1 MANTPLLAADG
12 KPFAF
17 DPIEDAIEAIRKGD
31 MIIVVDDEDREN
43 EGDFVMAA
51 EMATPEA
58 IAKMAKD
65 GRGLICAPITRKRA
79 FQLNLDYMVTDGAD
93 PDEAKFT
100 VSIDLKKN
108 TTTGIS
114 AFDRAATIRA
124 IVDNDTKPEDFRRPG
139 HLFPLIAVDGGVLRR
154 AGHTEAA
161 IDLARMAGLRSAGVI
176 CEIMLD
182 NGEMA
187 RVPDLAIMAR
197 EQKLLF
203 ITIKDLIAYR
213 LKHES
218 LVRKIAEE
226 THDTIYGS
234 FRFVSFEERLTG
246 AQHVA
251 LVRGEIKEEEPV
263 LTRVHSSVD
272 AQDILGYQTS
282 EADAE
287 LHAALQHIDQEGKG
301 IVLFMKQRMRSTQG
315 QYVLQ
320 SEHIPDTDMNRDYR
334 DYGVGAQILRALNAG
349 TLRLMTNNS
358 VKRVGL
364 EGYGLS
370 VAEFVSLDLEEA
382 TQKMNELNDKGGFL
396 HSILIPS

>member
-1 MANTPLLAADG
+1 MNL
-12 KPFAF
+12 KESIKF
-17 DPIEDAIEAIRKGD
+17 DRIEDAIEAIKNGD

-114 AFDRAATIRA
+114 AFDRALTIKA
-124 IVDNDTKPEDFRRPG
+124 IVDPETKPEDFRRPG
-139 HLFPLIAVDGGVLRR
+139 HLFPLLAVDGGVLRR

-161 IDLARMAGLRSAGVI
+161 VDLARLAGLKSAGVI

-187 RVPDLAIMAR
+187 RVPDLAIMAK
-197 EQKLLF
+197 EQNLLF

-218 LVRKIAEE
+218 LVRKIDSQEV
-226 THDTIYGS
+226 HTIYGD
-234 FRFVSFEERLTG
+234 FTVQTFEERLTG

-251 LVRGEIKEEEPV
+251 LVKGLIAQEESTLV
-263 LTRVHSSVD
+263 RVHSTSDSSDV
-272 AQDILGYQTS
+272 LGYRNS
-282 EADAE
+282 ESEAE
-287 LHAALQHIDQEGKG
+287 LHAALQLIQERGKG
-301 IVLFMKQRMRSTQG
+301 VVLFMKQRMTRHKG
-315 QYVLQ
+315 QYNLQ
-320 SEHIPDTDMNRDYR
+320 SENLTDAETEMDKDYR
-334 DYGVGAQILRALNAG
+334 DYGVGAQILRELNA
-349 TLRLMTNNS
+349 TKLNLMTNNT

-370 VAEFVSLDLEEA
+370 IEEFVPINTEKASLRM
-382 TQKMNELNDKGGFL
+382 KELVNDHGFF
-396 HSILIPS
+396 HSILIA

>member
-1 MANTPLLAADG
+1 MKNLSSLSE
-12 KPFAF
+12 KIHF
-17 DPIEDAIEAIRKGD
+17 DTIEDAIAAIKRGD

-65 GRGLICAPITRKRA
+65 GRGLICAPIMRKRA

-114 AFDRAATIRA
+114 AFDRALTIRA
-124 IVDNDTKPEDFRRPG
+124 IVDSNTKPDDFRRPG

-161 IDLARMAGLRSAGVI
+161 IDLARLAGLRSAGVI

-187 RVPDLAIMAR
+187 RVPDLAIMAK
-197 EQKLLF
+197 EQNLLF

-218 LVRKIAEE
+218 LVQKLASEKV
-226 THDTIYGS
+226 DTIYGD
-234 FRFVSFEERLTG
+234 FNVVTFEERLTG

-251 LVRGEIKEEEPV
+251 LVKGEIIEDNAV
-263 LTRVHSSVD
+263 LVRVHSSVASSD
-272 AQDILGYQTS
+272 VLGYKLAES
-282 EADAE
+282 EHE
-287 LHAALQHIDQEGKG
+287 LHSALNKIQEAGSG
-301 IVLFMKQRMRSTQG
+301 VVLFMKQRMRRLKG
-315 QYVLQ
+315 QYVLH
-320 SEHIPDTDMNRDYR
+320 SEQASDHEDEMDKDYR
-334 DYGVGAQILRALNAG
+334 DYGVGAQILRELKA
-349 TLRLMTNNS
+349 TKLMLLTNNT

-370 VAEFVSLDLEEA
+370 IAEYVQLNTNDVPEEIKESA
-382 TQKMNELNDKGGFL
+382 VKKGFFQ
-396 HSILIPS
+396 SILLP

>member
-1 MANTPLLAADG
+1 MAVLPSDTI
-12 KPFAF
+12 KF
-17 DPIEDAIEAIRKGD
+17 DSIEEAIAAIKRGD

-79 FQLNLDYMVTDGAD
+79 FQLNLDYMVTAGAD

-114 AFDRAATIRA
+114 AFDRALTIRA
-124 IVDNDTKPEDFRRPG
+124 IVDSETKPEDFRRPG

-161 IDLARMAGLRSAGVI
+161 IDLARLAGLRSAGVI

-187 RVPDLAIMAR
+187 RVPDLAIMAK

-218 LVRKIAEE
+218 LVQKLDSEKVE
-226 THDTIYGS
+226 TIYGD
-234 FRFVSFEERLTG
+234 FEVVTFEERLTG

-251 LVRGEIKEEEPV
+251 LVKGSIEPEKDV
-263 LTRVHSSVD
+263 LVRVHSSVASSD
-272 AQDILGYQTS
+272 VLGYKLAES
-282 EADAE
+282 EHE
-287 LHAALQHIDQEGKG
+287 LHAALHKISEAGSG
-301 IVLFMKQRMRSTQG
+301 VVLFMKQRMKRLKG
-315 QYVLQ
+315 QYQLH
-320 SEHIPDTDMNRDYR
+320 SEHINDSEDEMDKDYR
-334 DYGVGAQILRALNAG
+334 DYGVGAQILRELNA
-349 TLRLMTNNS
+349 TKLRLLTNNT

-370 VAEFVSLDLEEA
+370 IAEFV
-382 TQKMNELNDKGGFL
+382 QLNTNDVADDIKESAAKKGFFQ
-396 HSILIPS
+396 SILLP

>member
-1 MANTPLLAADG
+1 MTKPSLLSE
-12 KPFAF
+12 KFNF
-17 DPIEDAIEAIRKGD
+17 DTIEDAIAAIKKGD

-65 GRGLICAPITRKRA
+65 GRGLICAPIMRKRA

-114 AFDRAATIRA
+114 AFDRALTIRA
-124 IVDNDTKPEDFRRPG
+124 IVDSDTKPDDFRRPG

-161 IDLARMAGLRSAGVI
+161 IDLARLAGLRSAGVI

-187 RVPDLAIMAR
+187 RVPDLAIMAK
-197 EQKLLF
+197 EQNLLF

-218 LVRKIAEE
+218 LVQKLNSEKV
-226 THDTIYGS
+226 DTIYGD
-234 FRFVSFEERLTG
+234 FNIVTFEERLTG

-251 LVRGEIKEEEPV
+251 LVKGEINKDEAV
-263 LTRVHSSVD
+263 FVRVHSSVASSD
-272 AQDILGYQTS
+272 VLGYKSAES
-282 EADAE
+282 EQE
-287 LHAALQHIDQEGKG
+287 LHSALNKIQEAGSG
-301 IVLFMKQRMRSTQG
+301 VVLFMKQRMRRLKG
-315 QYVLQ
+315 QYVLH
-320 SEHIPDTDMNRDYR
+320 SEQTSDQEEEMDKDYR
-334 DYGVGAQILRALNAG
+334 DYGVGAQILRELNA
-349 TLRLMTNNS
+349 TKLRLLTNNT

-370 VAEFVSLDLEEA
+370 IAEFV
-382 TQKMNELNDKGGFL
+382 QLNTNDVPNQIKESAAKKGFFQ
-396 HSILIPS
+396 SILLP

>member
-1 MANTPLLAADG
+1 MTNPSSTE
-12 KPFAF
+12 KVHF
-17 DPIEDAIEAIRKGD
+17 DTIEEAIAAIKRGD

-79 FQLNLDYMVTDGAD
+79 FQLNLDYMVTVGAD
-93 PDEAKFT
+93 PEEAKFT

-114 AFDRAATIRA
+114 AFDRAHTIRA
-124 IVDNDTKPEDFRRPG
+124 IVDPETKPDDFRRPG

-161 IDLARMAGLRSAGVI
+161 IDLARLAGLKAAGVI

-187 RVPDLAIMAR
+187 RVPDLAVMAK
-197 EQKLLF
+197 EQNLLF

-218 LVRKIAEE
+218 LVQKISSERVQ
-226 THDTIYGS
+226 TIYGD
-234 FRFVSFEERLTG
+234 FDVVTFEERLTG

-251 LVRGEIKEEEPV
+251 LVKGDISEDKDV
-263 LTRVHSSVD
+263 LVRVHSSVASSD
-272 AQDILGYQTS
+272 VLGYKLAES
-282 EADAE
+282 EHE
-287 LHAALQHIDQEGKG
+287 LHAALHKIEEAGSG
-301 IVLFMKQRMRSTQG
+301 VVLFMKQRMRRTKG
-315 QYVLQ
+315 QYILH
-320 SEHIPDTDMNRDYR
+320 SEHSHEGDDEMDKDYR
-334 DYGVGAQILRALNAG
+334 DYGVGAQILRELNA
-349 TLRLMTNNS
+349 TKLRLLTNNT

-370 VAEFVSLDLEEA
+370 IAEFIQLNTNDVSEDIKKA
-382 TQKMNELNDKGGFL
+382 AAQKGFFQ
-396 HSILIPS
+396 SILLP

>member
-1 MANTPLLAADG
+1 MTNPSSTE
-12 KPFAF
+12 KVHF
-17 DPIEDAIEAIRKGD
+17 DTIEEAIAAIKKGD

-79 FQLNLDYMVTDGAD
+79 FQLNLDYMVTVGAD
-93 PDEAKFT
+93 PEEAKFT

-114 AFDRAATIRA
+114 AFDRAHTIRA
-124 IVDNDTKPEDFRRPG
+124 IVDPETKPDDFRRPG

-161 IDLARMAGLRSAGVI
+161 IDLARLAGLKAAGVI

-187 RVPDLAIMAR
+187 RVPDLAVMAK
-197 EQKLLF
+197 EQNLLF

-218 LVRKIAEE
+218 LVQKISSERVQ
-226 THDTIYGS
+226 TIYGD
-234 FRFVSFEERLTG
+234 FDVVTFEERLTG

-251 LVRGEIKEEEPV
+251 LVKGDISEDKDV
-263 LTRVHSSVD
+263 LVRVHSSVASSD
-272 AQDILGYQTS
+272 VLGYKLAES
-282 EADAE
+282 EHE
-287 LHAALQHIDQEGKG
+287 LHAALHKIEEAGSG
-301 IVLFMKQRMRSTQG
+301 VVLFMKQRMRRTKG
-315 QYVLQ
+315 QYILH
-320 SEHIPDTDMNRDYR
+320 SEHSHEGDDEMDKDYR
-334 DYGVGAQILRALNAG
+334 DYGVGAQILRELHA
-349 TLRLMTNNS
+349 TKLRLLTNNT

-370 VAEFVSLDLEEA
+370 IVEFIQLNTNDVSEDIKKA
-382 TQKMNELNDKGGFL
+382 AAQKGFFQ
-396 HSILIPS
+396 SILLP

>member
-1 MANTPLLAADG
+1 MTSSSSSQ
-12 KPFAF
+12 KIHF
-17 DPIEDAIEAIRKGD
+17 DTIEDAIAAIKKGD

-79 FQLNLDYMVTDGAD
+79 FQLNLDYMVTAGAD

-114 AFDRAATIRA
+114 AFDRALTIRA
-124 IVDNDTKPEDFRRPG
+124 IVDPETKPEDFRRPG

-161 IDLARMAGLRSAGVI
+161 IDLARLAGLKSAGVI

-187 RVPDLAIMAR
+187 RVPDLAIMAK

-218 LVRKIAEE
+218 LVQKLNTE
-226 THDTIYGS
+226 TVNTIYGE
-234 FRFVSFEERLTG
+234 FKVVTFEERLTG

-251 LVRGEIKEEEPV
+251 LVKGTLEEGQEV
-263 LTRVHSSVD
+263 LTRVHSSVASSD
-272 AQDILGYQTS
+272 VLGYKLAES
-282 EADAE
+282 EHE
-287 LHAALQHIDQEGKG
+287 LHAALNKIHEAGSG
-301 IVLFMKQRMRSTQG
+301 VVLFMKQRMRRTQG
-315 QYVLQ
+315 QYMLH
-320 SEHIPDTDMNRDYR
+320 SEHLNEKDEEMDKDYR
-334 DYGVGAQILRALNAG
+334 DYGVGAQILRELKA
-349 TLRLMTNNS
+349 TKLRLLTNNT

-370 VAEFVSLDLEEA
+370 IAEFVQLNTNDVSEEIKESA
-382 TQKMNELNDKGGFL
+382 AQKGFFQ
-396 HSILIPS
+396 SILLP

>member
-1 MANTPLLAADG
+1 MSASEEI
-12 KPFAF
+12 KF
-17 DPIEDAIEAIRKGD
+17 DRIEDAIEAIRRGD

-51 EMATPEA
+51 EKATPEA

-114 AFDRAATIRA
+114 AFDRALTIQA
-124 IVDNDTKPEDFRRPG
+124 IVKPETKPEDFRRPG
-139 HLFPLIAVDGGVLRR
+139 HLFPLLAVDGGVLRR

-161 IDLARMAGLRSAGVI
+161 VDLARLAGLKSAGVI

-187 RVPDLAIMAR
+187 RVPDLVKMAK
-197 EQKLLF
+197 EQNLLF

-218 LVRKIAEE
+218 LVRKIESHSVK
-226 THDTIYGS
+226 TVYGD
-234 FRFVSFEERLTG
+234 FMVHTFEERLTG

-251 LVRGEIKEEEPV
+251 LVKGEIEEDEPTLV
-263 LTRVHSSVD
+263 RVHSSVASSD
-272 AQDILGYQTS
+272 VLGYRKS
-282 EADAE
+282 EAEAE
-287 LHAALQHIDQEGKG
+287 LHAALDQIQQKGKG
-301 IVLFMKQRMRSTQG
+301 LVLFMKQRMTRIKG
-315 QYVLQ
+315 QYSLQ
-320 SEHIPDTDMNRDYR
+320 SEHLSDSENEMDKDYR
-334 DYGVGAQILRALNAG
+334 DYGVGAQILRELKATNLD
-349 TLRLMTNNS
+349 LMTNNT

-364 EGYGLS
+364 EGYGLRI
-370 VAEFVSLDLEEA
+370 AEFVPIDLEKANATKKEEA
-382 TQKMNELNDKGGFL
+382 HNQGFFQ
-396 HSILIPS
+396 SILLTE